1 MQSCLYEGTVKHS
14 RYGPRPHAFNYGLYM
29 CYLDLAELPALFDGH
44 PLWSARRLAPSWFRR
59 GDYLDPATP
68 DLDVAVRDRI
78 ESMSGNRPSGPIRL
92 LTHLRTWG
100 YCFNPVSFYYTF
112 APGGGGVESILA
124 EITNTPWNERHAY
137 LVPCGETARFEK
149 AFHVSPFMSMD
160 YEYVWRLDP
169 PGDRLEVHME
179 NHRQGEKAFEAHLG
193 LRRTEISRGALTR
206 VLVRYPWMTLH
217 VIAGIHTQ
225 ALRLWRKRVP
235 FHPHP
240 SKLPE
245 GASR

>member
-1 MQSCLYEGTVKHS
+1 
-14 RYGPRPHAFNYGLYM
+14 
-29 CYLDLAELPALFDGH
+29 
-44 PLWSARRLAPSWFRR
+44 
-59 GDYLDPATP
+59 
-68 DLDVAVRDRI
+68 
-78 ESMSGNRPSGPIRL
+78 
-92 LTHLRTWG
+92 
-100 YCFNPVSFYYTF
+100 
-112 APGGGGVESILA
+112 
-124 EITNTPWNERHAY
+124 
-137 LVPCGETARFEK
+137 
-149 AFHVSPFMSMD
+149 MSMD

-169 PGDRLEVHME
+169 PGDRLEVYME

-193 LRRTEISRGALTR
+193 LRRTEMSRGALTR

-235 FHPHP
+235 FHSHP

>member
-1 MQSCLYEGTVKHS
+1 MQSCLYEGRVKHR

-78 ESMSGNRPSGPIRL
+78 ELMSGTRPSGPIRL

-112 APGGGGVESILA
+112 APGGDVVEYMSRRSCRWTTSTSGGWTRRGTDSRSTWRTIDRA
-124 EITNTPWNERHAY
+124 KRRSRPTSGFA
-137 LVPCGETARFEK
+137 ARK
-149 AFHVSPFMSMD
+149 
-160 YEYVWRLDP
+160 
-169 PGDRLEVHME
+169 
-179 NHRQGEKAFEAHLG
+179 
-193 LRRTEISRGALTR
+193 
-206 VLVRYPWMTLH
+206 
-217 VIAGIHTQ
+217 
-225 ALRLWRKRVP
+225 
-235 FHPHP
+235 
-240 SKLPE
+240 
-245 GASR
+245 